1 MAAYFNLDAL
11 EATAASNRESAF
23 DGRRAIGHRV
33 RLCTTM
39 AARVVAAVCEFGLFL
54 WILAAVAWSLIVM
67 AGFFVE

>member
-1 MAAYFNLDAL
+1 
-11 EATAASNRESAF
+11 
-23 DGRRAIGHRV
+23 
-33 RLCTTM
+33 M